1 MGIGIDDVVLFL
13 PSSSRVHLVLLHV
26 PVTRVTDS
34 RTVVPEGGNERNFG
48 KPIHSYPIF
57 AIAMYCRTCGRF
69 ACGILDR
76 KLTGCLTY
84 LYMVVKQH
92 AYQDVAA
99 KLFGHLHSLSM
110 NYHLTKKTGK
120 VLRCLDRGS
129 TSTDNIVN
137 VIFFRL
143 LPTFIELVIVSIV
156 FIFSFKEKILSVV
169 TIIGVVLYVIITGM
183 GTRIRLRFKKQ
194 TNEHDNQ
201 ASEKAVD
208 SLVNFETVKYFCTED
223 YELDR
228 YMSSIFLYQKSQ
240 LSTRGLMNVIV
251 VAQQLIQ
258 QTCLG
263 VCLLISARNTYYGVM
278 TVAVTVYITNIFK
291 PLDSLGN
298 IYNTIVQSFVDMENL
313 VELLRIQ
320 PEVQDKPGAP
330 ALEASP
336 TASAVSFHNIS
347 ESASSQ
353 WPQGRELHRADWP
366 DCGYRGLD
374 RLRQDDYQ
382 STAIPLLRRAVWQ
395 NFDQRTGHCVGATEI
410 SPPKHWHRAAG
421 HSHVNDTIRYN
432 LTYGHRHCSEEELIA
447 AVKVANIY
455 EFIMSL
461 PNKLDSQ
468 IGERGLKLSGGE
480 KQRIAIARLVLK
492 NPSVVVLDEAT
503 SSLDTV
509 TEKSIHQ
516 ALNAACEGRTTI
528 IIAHR
533 LSTVR
538 HANNIIVLEKGHI
551 VETGS
556 HAQLLEQGGRYLQ
569 LWTQQSRETEEGSNN
584 MLYPSQD
591 REIRRLVFRCRNCGQ
606 SEDVEEN
613 CIYVNELVKD
623 TRVQLDVLPGDVIDD
638 PTLQRDYDVACPN
651 CGHNGAVFIRSQDG
665 VKQSTLALIWVCL
678 NRDCQVDEEGNRL
691 PSYRWMGS

>member
-1 MGIGIDDVVLFL
+1 MPPPLCPKTIVILSIGAVTLF
-13 PSSSRVHLVLLHV
+13 
-26 PVTRVTDS
+26 
-34 RTVVPEGGNERNFG
+34 G
-48 KPIHSYPIF
+48 F
-57 AIAMYCRTCGRF
+57 AA
-69 ACGILDR
+69 AKQLQ
-76 KLTGCLTY
+76 TY

-143 LPTFIELVIVSIV
+143 LPTFIELVVVSIV

-169 TIIGVVLYVIITGM
+169 TIIGVVLYVIITAM

-228 YMSSIFLYQKSQ
+228 YMSSIFLYQTSQ

-263 VCLLISARNTYYGVM
+263 TCLLISARNIYYGVM
-278 TVAVTVYITNIFK
+278 TVGDFVAVTVYITNIFK

-320 PEVQDKPGAP
+320 PEVQDKPNAP

-336 TASAVSFHNIS
+336 TASTVSFHNVCFRYPSQPVANGLKDVSFTVPTGQTVAIVGSTGSGKTTTSRLLFRFYDVLSGRIS
-347 ESASSQ
+347 INGQDIASV
-353 WPQGRELHRADWP
+353 
-366 DCGYRGLD
+366 
-374 RLRQDDYQ
+374 RQK
-382 STAIPLLRRAVWQ
+382 SLRRSIGIVPQ
-395 NFDQRTGHCVGATEI
+395 DTVMF
-410 SPPKHWHRAAG
+410 
-421 HSHVNDTIRYN
+421 NDSIRYN
-432 LTYGHRHCSEEELIA
+432 LTYGHRHCSEEELVA

-461 PNKLDSQ
+461 PNKFDSQ

-509 TEKSIHQ
+509 TEKSIHL
-516 ALNAACEGRTTI
+516 ALNAACKGRTTI

-556 HAQLLEQGGRYLQ
+556 HAQLLEHGGR
-569 LWTQQSRETEEGSNN
+569 T
-584 MLYPSQD
+584 YPSLPCCF
-591 REIRRLVFRCRNCGQ
+591 LV
-606 SEDVEEN
+606 
-613 CIYVNELVKD
+613 
-623 TRVQLDVLPGDVIDD
+623 
-638 PTLQRDYDVACPN
+638 
-651 CGHNGAVFIRSQDG
+651 
-665 VKQSTLALIWVCL
+665 
-678 NRDCQVDEEGNRL
+678 
-691 PSYRWMGS
+691 

>member
-1 MGIGIDDVVLFL
+1 MYLSTASRGRNTKRTGCQDADYAREDPAAAGAARGLPGGPAGQPGRHDLGAARAADPVLLAQDMGTAP
-13 PSSSRVHLVLLHV
+13 PSVRLLLLHV
-26 PVTRVTDS
+26 PVARLAHPGAA
-34 RTVVPEGGNERNFG
+34 VPEGGDEHDLREQLHADPGFG
-48 KPIHSYPIF
+48 F
-57 AIAMYCRTCGRF
+57 AA
-69 ACGILDR
+69 AKQLQ
-76 KLTGCLTY
+76 TY

-99 KLFGHLHSLSM
+99 NVLSPTVFLSM

-143 LPTFIELVIVSIV
+143 VPTFVELVVVSIV

-169 TIIGVVLYVIITGM
+169 TIIGVVLYVVITAM

-223 YELDR
+223 YELAR
-228 YMSSIFLYQKSQ
+228 YMSSIFMYQKSQ
-240 LSTRGLMNVIV
+240 LSTRGLMNAIV

-258 QTCLG
+258 QSCLG
-263 VCLLISARNTYYGVM
+263 VCLLISARNIYLGIM
-278 TVAVTVYITNIFK
+278 TVGDFVAVTVYINNIFK

-330 ALEASP
+330 ALEASA
-336 TASAVSFHNIS
+336 TASTVTFHNVCFRYPSQPAANGLKDVSFTVPTGKTVAIVGSTGSGKTTIS
-347 ESASSQ
+347 RLLFRFYDVLSGKISINGQDIASVRQKSLRKSIGIV
-353 WPQGRELHRADWP
+353 PQD
-366 DCGYRGLD
+366 
-374 RLRQDDYQ
+374 
-382 STAIPLLRRAVWQ
+382 TVM
-395 NFDQRTGHCVGATEI
+395 F
-410 SPPKHWHRAAG
+410 
-421 HSHVNDTIRYN
+421 NDTIRYN
-432 LTYGHRHCSEEELIA
+432 VRCGSVVSIVFVVFNGASNLFVLLCLQLTYGHRHCTDEELIA

-455 EFIMSL
+455 DFIMSL
-461 PNKLDSQ
+461 PNQFDAQ

-509 TEKSIHQ
+509 TEQSIHQ
-516 ALNAACEGRTTI
+516 ALNVACEGRTTV

-533 LSTVR
+533 LSTIR
-538 HANNIIVLEKGHI
+538 HADNIIVLEKGRI

-556 HAQLLEQGGRYLQ
+556 HAQLLEHGGRTL
-569 LWTQQSRETEEGSNN
+569 LATVDAAVSRDGGT
-584 MLYPSQD
+584 
-591 REIRRLVFRCRNCGQ
+591 LVALKWLMRV
-606 SEDVEEN
+606 EDEHG
-613 CIYVNELVKD
+613 YTDMATK
-623 TRVQLDVLPGDVIDD
+623 
-638 PTLQRDYDVACPN
+638 
-651 CGHNGAVFIRSQDG
+651 
-665 VKQSTLALIWVCL
+665 
-678 NRDCQVDEEGNRL
+678 
-691 PSYRWMGS
+691 RWLH

>member
-1 MGIGIDDVVLFL
+1 MAPAPNEKSLLLKETAAGSLEDPQPSQGATVWELRVLLIPYFWPKTWGLRVRVFISFSFMFLSRGSRILAPLFL
-13 PSSSRVHLVLLHV
+13 KEATNTISESQFTKL
-26 PVTRVTDS
+26 PV
-34 RTVVPEGGNERNFG
+34 F
-48 KPIHSYPIF
+48 PIV
-57 AIAMYCRTCGRF
+57 MYCVTLFGF
-69 ACGILDR
+69 AAAKQGQ
-76 KLTGCLTY
+76 TY

-143 LPTFIELVIVSIV
+143 LPTFVELIVVSIV

-169 TIIGVVLYVIITGM
+169 TIIGVVLYVVITAM
-183 GTRIRLRFKKQ
+183 GTRIRLHFKKQ

-223 YELDR
+223 YELAR
-228 YMSSIFLYQKSQ
+228 YMTSIFLYQKSQ

-263 VCLLISARNTYYGVM
+263 VCLLISARNIFYGSM
-278 TVAVTVYITNIFK
+278 TVGDFVAVTVYIGNIFK

-320 PEVQDKPGAP
+320 PEVQDKPDAP
-330 ALEASP
+330 ALEVSP
-336 TASAVSFHNIS
+336 TASTVSFHNVCFRYPSQPEANGLKNVSFTVPTGQTVAIVGSTGSGKTTTSRLLFRFYDVLSGRIS
-347 ESASSQ
+347 INGQDIASVRQKSLRKSIGIV
-353 WPQGRELHRADWP
+353 PQD
-366 DCGYRGLD
+366 
-374 RLRQDDYQ
+374 
-382 STAIPLLRRAVWQ
+382 TVM
-395 NFDQRTGHCVGATEI
+395 F
-410 SPPKHWHRAAG
+410 
-421 HSHVNDTIRYN
+421 NDTIRYN
-432 LTYGHRHCSEEELIA
+432 LTYGHRHCSDEELVA

-455 EFIMSL
+455 DFIMSL
-461 PNKLDSQ
+461 PNHFDAQ

-509 TEKSIHQ
+509 TEQSIHQ
-516 ALNAACEGRTTI
+516 ALNAACAGRTTI

-538 HANNIIVLEKGHI
+538 HADNIIVLEKGHI
-551 VETGS
+551 VETGN
-556 HAQLLEQGGRYLQ
+556 HAQLLKQGGRYLQ
-569 LWTQQSRETEEGSNN
+569 LWTQQSRETK
-584 MLYPSQD
+584 
-591 REIRRLVFRCRNCGQ
+591 
-606 SEDVEEN
+606 EDV
-613 CIYVNELVKD
+613 
-623 TRVQLDVLPGDVIDD
+623 
-638 PTLQRDYDVACPN
+638 PTEV
-651 CGHNGAVFIRSQDG
+651 S
-665 VKQSTLALIWVCL
+665 
-678 NRDCQVDEEGNRL
+678 
-691 PSYRWMGS
+691 

>member
-1 MGIGIDDVVLFL
+1 
-13 PSSSRVHLVLLHV
+13 
-26 PVTRVTDS
+26 
-34 RTVVPEGGNERNFG
+34 
-48 KPIHSYPIF
+48 
-57 AIAMYCRTCGRF
+57 
-69 ACGILDR
+69 
-76 KLTGCLTY
+76 
-84 LYMVVKQH
+84 MVVKQH

-99 KLFGHLHSLSM
+99 NLFAHLHSLSM

-143 LPTFIELVIVSIV
+143 LPTFVELVVVSIV
-156 FIFSFKEKILSVV
+156 FIFSFKEKILSMITV
-169 TIIGVVLYVIITGM
+169 IGVILYVVITAM

-223 YELDR
+223 YELTR
-228 YMSSIFLYQKSQ
+228 YMSSIYLYQKSQ
-240 LSTRGLMNVIV
+240 LSTRGLMNAIV

-263 VCLLISARNTYYGVM
+263 VCLLISARNIYYKVM
-278 TVAVTVYITNIFK
+278 TVGDFVAVTVYITNIFK

-330 ALEASP
+330 TLEASA
-336 TASAVSFHNIS
+336 TASTVTFNNVCFKYPSQPAANGLKDVSFTVPTGTTVAIVGSTGSGKTTIS
-347 ESASSQ
+347 RLLFRFYDVRSGKISINGQDISSVAQ
-353 WPQGRELHRADWP
+353 K
-366 DCGYRGLD
+366 
-374 RLRQDDYQ
+374 
-382 STAIPLLRRAVWQ
+382 SLRRSIGIVPQ
-395 NFDQRTGHCVGATEI
+395 DTVMF
-410 SPPKHWHRAAG
+410 
-421 HSHVNDTIRYN
+421 NDTIRYN
-432 LTYGHRHCSEEELIA
+432 ELIA

-455 EFIMSL
+455 DFIMSL
-461 PNKLDSQ
+461 PKQFDSQ

-509 TEKSIHQ
+509 TEQGIHQ
-516 ALNAACEGRTTI
+516 ALNVACEGRTTI

-533 LSTVR
+533 LSTIR
-538 HANNIIVLEKGHI
+538 HADNIVVLEKGRI

-556 HAQLLEQGGRYLQ
+556 HSQLLEQGDRTSLISTFIFSF
-569 LWTQQSRETEEGSNN
+569 L
-584 MLYPSQD
+584 SQ
-591 REIRRLVFRCRNCGQ
+591 
-606 SEDVEEN
+606 
-613 CIYVNELVKD
+613 Y
-623 TRVQLDVLPGDVIDD
+623 
-638 PTLQRDYDVACPN
+638 
-651 CGHNGAVFIRSQDG
+651 
-665 VKQSTLALIWVCL
+665 
-678 NRDCQVDEEGNRL
+678 
-691 PSYRWMGS
+691 

>member
-1 MGIGIDDVVLFL
+1 MTVTLDATCPNEKTPLLKEPTVASLEDPQAAQGATIWEL
-13 PSSSRVHLVLLHV
+13 RVLLI
-26 PVTRVTDS
+26 PFTL
-34 RTVVPEGGNERNFG
+34 FG
-48 KPIHSYPIF
+48 F
-57 AIAMYCRTCGRF
+57 AA
-69 ACGILDR
+69 AKQLQ
-76 KLTGCLTY
+76 TY

-278 TVAVTVYITNIFK
+278 TVVYITNIFK

-336 TASAVSFHNIS
+336 PPARLDVSFTVPTGQTVAIVGSTGSGKTTIS
-347 ESASSQ
+347 RLLFRFYDVLSGRILINGQDIASS
-353 WPQGRELHRADWP
+353 
-366 DCGYRGLD
+366 C
-374 RLRQDDYQ
+374 
-382 STAIPLLRRAVWQ
+382 
-395 NFDQRTGHCVGATEI
+395 F
-410 SPPKHWHRAAG
+410 
-421 HSHVNDTIRYN
+421 NDTIRYN

-556 HAQLLEQGGRYLQ
+556 HAQLLEQGA
-569 LWTQQSRETEEGSNN
+569 
-584 MLYPSQD
+584 D

-678 NRDCQVDEEGNRL
+678 NRDCQVDEEGTACR
-691 PSYRWMGS
+691 RIAGWGAER